1 MNKIKHTACFA
12 ISPFLLKLT
21 FLLEHSH
28 NYAEGS
34 RIDLRFTSNW
44 CPGAA
49 DGLACENSRVSPRS
63 SPLDTRLAGCVG
75 GGGGGG
81 GGGGDL
87 RGSVSS
93 PPSEFRSLLSELSD
107 RISVLMT

>member
-12 ISPFLLKLT
+12 IFPFLLKLT

-75 GGGGGG
+75 GGGGG
-81 GGGGDL
+81 DL

>member
-34 RIDLRFTSNW
+34 RIDLRFSSNW

-75 GGGGGG
+75 GGGGGL
-81 GGGGDL
+81 DL